1 MKKMFGSDSDEDA
14 EDPDDGGDFDD
25 YDDESDDHE
34 FDEFKEYPE
43 DIDLLPRDDY
53 DDRDYDRYRDDYD
66 DDGRE
71 RYRDERDDRD
81 RYDED
86 PDMYRNRGSY
96 SKEVGDIDR
105 YRDIKKERNEDMGR
119 SRKNTYIPR
128 DRNRFAF
135 GRFIFSL
142 MVVCLVLMMFIKV
155 ALPKIVKKAKKAAAD
170 KAVEIMYDNV
180 EKIAGKNPK
189 VKEALESMSEE
200 DKEKVS
206 EIVAEHM
213 DAETMTDVM
222 EYVNKNDQAGLVEYA
237 AKNFSPEEMNEF
249 KDLYEKYGDK

>member
-1 MKKMFGSDSDEDA
+1 
-14 EDPDDGGDFDD
+14 
-25 YDDESDDHE
+25 
-34 FDEFKEYPE
+34 
-43 DIDLLPRDDY
+43 
-53 DDRDYDRYRDDYD
+53 
-66 DDGRE
+66 
-71 RYRDERDDRD
+71 
-81 RYDED
+81 
-86 PDMYRNRGSY
+86 
-96 SKEVGDIDR
+96 
-105 YRDIKKERNEDMGR
+105 MGR
-119 SRKNTYIPR
+119 GKKNTYIPR
-128 DRNRFAF
+128 DRNRFVF
-135 GRFIFSL
+135 GKFIFTL

-155 ALPKIVKKAKKAAAD
+155 ALPKLVKKAKKAAAD

>member
-1 MKKMFGSDSDEDA
+1 
-14 EDPDDGGDFDD
+14 
-25 YDDESDDHE
+25 
-34 FDEFKEYPE
+34 
-43 DIDLLPRDDY
+43 
-53 DDRDYDRYRDDYD
+53 
-66 DDGRE
+66 
-71 RYRDERDDRD
+71 
-81 RYDED
+81 
-86 PDMYRNRGSY
+86 
-96 SKEVGDIDR
+96 
-105 YRDIKKERNEDMGR
+105 
-119 SRKNTYIPR
+119 
-128 DRNRFAF
+128 
-135 GRFIFSL
+135 
-142 MVVCLVLMMFIKV
+142 
-155 ALPKIVKKAKKAAAD
+155 
-170 KAVEIMYDNV
+170 MYDNV